1 MHDLDKIRASSEPVL
16 EYVEACREK
25 APSLHEQYETY
36 LLDEEVVT
44 KIRCYV
50 GRYLVV
56 VFSAEWC
63 PDCHRN
69 VPVLALLSRETGLEV
84 RVFGHL
90 MRDSKNDK
98 RRWRIPPNPPEVD
111 DFDVVKIP
119 HIAVLDMKGEVFG
132 EIIENPPEGKTLEKA
147 LLDILEA

>member
-1 MHDLDKIRASSEPVL
+1 MHDLEKIRAGSEPVL

-25 APSLHEQYETY
+25 APRLHERYETY
-36 LLDEEVVT
+36 RLDEEAAT
-44 KIRCYV
+44 KIRCHSDS
-50 GRYLVV
+50 YLVV

-69 VPVLALLSRETGLEV
+69 VPVLALLNKEAGLEV

-98 RRWRIPPNPPEVD
+98 RRWSIPPSPPEVD

-119 HIAVLDMKGEVFG
+119 HIAVLDMKGEVVG
-132 EIIENPPEGKTLEKA
+132 EIIENPPEGKSLEQA
-147 LLDILEA
+147 LLDIFES

>member
-1 MHDLDKIRASSEPVL
+1 MHNLDEIRAGSEPVL

-25 APSLHEQYETY
+25 APRLHEQYETY
-36 LLDEEVVT
+36 RLDGGTVA
-44 KIRCYV
+44 KIRCHSD
-50 GRYLVV
+50 RYLVV

-69 VPVLALLSRETGLEV
+69 VPILALLSREAGLEV

-90 MRDSKNDK
+90 KRDTKNDNRGWK
-98 RRWRIPPNPPEVD
+98 IPPSPPEVD

-119 HIAVLDMKGEVFG
+119 HIAVLDMKGEVVG
-132 EIIENPPEGKTLEKA
+132 EIIENPPRGKSLERA
-147 LLDILEA
+147 LLNILEG

>member
-1 MHDLDKIRASSEPVL
+1 MHDLDKIRAGSEPVL
-16 EYVEACREK
+16 EYVEACKET
-25 APSLHEQYETY
+25 APRLYERYETY
-36 LLDEEVVT
+36 RLDEEAAT
-44 KIRCYV
+44 KIGCHSNS
-50 GRYLVV
+50 YLVV

-98 RRWRIPPNPPEVD
+98 RRWRIPPSPPEVD

-119 HIAVLDMKGEVFG
+119 HIAVLDMMGEVVG
-132 EIIENPPEGKTLEKA
+132 EIIENPPEGESLEQA
-147 LLDILEA
+147 LLGIFES

>member
-1 MHDLDKIRASSEPVL
+1 M
-16 EYVEACREK
+16 
-25 APSLHEQYETY
+25 
-36 LLDEEVVT
+36 
-44 KIRCYV
+44 
-50 GRYLVV
+50 V

-69 VPVLALLSRETGLEV
+69 VPILALLNREAGLEV

-98 RRWRIPPNPPEVD
+98 RWWRIPPSPPEVD

-119 HIAVLDMKGEVFG
+119 HIAVLDMKGEVVG
-132 EIIENPPEGKTLEKA
+132 EIIESPPEGKSLEQA
-147 LLDILEA
+147 LLDIFES

>member
-1 MHDLDKIRASSEPVL
+1 MHDLDKIRAASEPVL
-16 EYVEACREK
+16 EYVEACREN
-25 APSLHEQYETY
+25 APRLYEQYETY
-36 LLDEEVVT
+36 MLDEEAVT
-44 KIRCYV
+44 KMRCHSD
-50 GRYLVV
+50 RYLVV

-69 VPVLALLSRETGLEV
+69 VPILALLNREAGIEV

-98 RRWRIPPNPPEVD
+98 RLWKIPPSPPEVN

-119 HIAVLDMKGEVFG
+119 HIAVLNMRGEVVG
-132 EIIENPPEGKTLEKA
+132 EIIENPPEGKSLEQA
-147 LLDILEA
+147 LLNIFEG

>member
-1 MHDLDKIRASSEPVL
+1 MHDLDKIRAASEPVL
-16 EYVEACREK
+16 EYVEDCREK
-25 APSLHEQYETY
+25 APSLHEQYENY
-36 LLDEEVVT
+36 RLDEEAVT
-44 KIRCYV
+44 KIRCHS
-50 GRYLVV
+50 GRVVVV

-69 VPVLALLSRETGLEV
+69 VPILSLLHRETGLEV

-90 MRDSKNDK
+90 MRDAKNDG
-98 RRWRIPPNPPEVD
+98 RRWRIPPSPPEVD

-119 HIAVLDMKGEVFG
+119 HIAVLDMNGEVVG
-132 EIIENPPEGKTLEKA
+132 EIIENPPEGKTLEQA

>member
-1 MHDLDKIRASSEPVL
+1 MYDLDKIRAGSEPVL
-16 EYVEACREK
+16 EYVENCREE
-25 APSLHEQYETY
+25 APSFHEQYESY
-36 LLDEEVVT
+36 LLDEEAVT
-44 KIRCYV
+44 KIRCHS
-50 GRYLVV
+50 GRVVVV

-69 VPVLALLSRETGLEV
+69 VPILALLSREAGLEV

-90 MRDSKNDK
+90 IRDAKNDG
-98 RRWRIPPNPPEVD
+98 RRWRIPPSPPEVD

-119 HIAVLDMKGEVFG
+119 HIAVLDMNGEVVG
-132 EIIENPPEGKTLEKA
+132 EIIENPPEGKTLEQA

>member
-1 MHDLDKIRASSEPVL
+1 MHDLDKIRVASEPVL
-16 EYVEACREK
+16 EYMEDCGEK
-25 APSLHEQYETY
+25 AARFHEQYETY
-36 LLDEEVVT
+36 LLDDEAVT
-44 KIRCYV
+44 KIQCHSGSV
-50 GRYLVV
+50 IVV

-69 VPVLALLSRETGLEV
+69 VPILALISREAGLEV

-90 MRDSKNDK
+90 MRDAKNND
-98 RRWRIPPNPPEVD
+98 RRWKIPPSPPEVD

-119 HIAVLDMKGEVFG
+119 HIAVLDLKGDVVG
-132 EIIENPPEGKTLEKA
+132 EIIENPPGGKTLEQA

>member
-1 MHDLDKIRASSEPVL
+1 MHNLDEIRAGSEPVL

-25 APSLHEQYETY
+25 APRLHEQYETY
-36 LLDEEVVT
+36 RLDGETVA
-44 KIRCYV
+44 KIRCHSD
-50 GRYLVV
+50 RYLVV

-69 VPVLALLSRETGLEV
+69 VPILALLSREAGLEV

-90 MRDSKNDK
+90 MRDAKNDN
-98 RRWRIPPNPPEVD
+98 RRWSIPPSPPEVD

-119 HIAVLDMKGEVFG
+119 HMAILDMKGEVVG
-132 EIIENPPEGKTLEKA
+132 EIIENSPEGKSLEQA
-147 LLDILEA
+147 LLDIFEG

>member
-1 MHDLDKIRASSEPVL
+1 MHDLEKIRAASEPVL

-25 APSLHEQYETY
+25 APRLHEQYETY
-36 LLDEEVVT
+36 RLDDEAVT
-44 KIRCYV
+44 KIRCHSDK
-50 GRYLVV
+50 YLVV

-69 VPVLALLSRETGLEV
+69 VPILALLNREAGLEV

-90 MRDSKNDK
+90 MRDAKNDK
-98 RRWRIPPNPPEVD
+98 RRWRIPPSPPEVD

-119 HIAVLDMKGEVFG
+119 HIAVLDMKGEVVG
-132 EIIENPPEGKTLEKA
+132 EIIENPPEGKSLEQA
-147 LLDILEA
+147 LLDIFEG